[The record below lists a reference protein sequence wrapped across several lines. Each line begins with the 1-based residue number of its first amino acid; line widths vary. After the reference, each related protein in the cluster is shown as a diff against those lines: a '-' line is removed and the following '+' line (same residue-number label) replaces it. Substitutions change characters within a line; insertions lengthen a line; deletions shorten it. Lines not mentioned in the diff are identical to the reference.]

1 MSRFSKIE
9 VTSHHQGQV
18 LTLTLASGRGNVLD
32 REMILELTE
41 AVQSEARRPD
51 VKALVFQG
59 KGEHFCYGASVLEH
73 RRKHAAQMLT
83 GFHNLLRSMIDLSKP
98 GVALVRGRCLGG
110 GLELAWFLPVDI
122 CCRRRQLW
130 PTRDRA
136 GGVPPGRIP
145 HSALAGGPTGS

>member
-1 MSRFSKIE
+1 MKSSVSRFSKIA

-59 KGEHFCYGASVLEH
+59 KGSTSAMGPAS
-73 RRKHAAQMLT
+73 
-83 GFHNLLRSMIDLSKP
+83 
-98 GVALVRGRCLGG
+98 
-110 GLELAWFLPVDI
+110 
-122 CCRRRQLW
+122 
-130 PTRDRA
+130 
-136 GGVPPGRIP
+136 
-145 HSALAGGPTGS
+145 